1 LASRHRQFAWVRR
14 LRIPSAPFPRG
25 RPRRVIVA
33 EGGRRDPISFV
44 GVDYMQPSGEWKR
57 LRYPEIDD
65 VVRVWIA
72 THQALVA
79 YVISGADG
87 EITG

>member
-1 LASRHRQFAWVRR
+1 
-14 LRIPSAPFPRG
+14 
-25 RPRRVIVA
+25 VA
-33 EGGRRDPISFV
+33 EGSRNVPIPFV
-44 GVDYMQPSGEWKR
+44 GVDYMQPTGEWKR
-57 LRYPEIDD
+57 MSYPEIDD